1 MGLILAGCLVLA
13 SPASA
18 ADTLSLDDATQARCL
33 AILRE
38 GLASPEFWPSMHA
51 AEALTV
57 AGHGDE
63 VKAAIRPKFGTEAD
77 LQKRCGL
84 AREMVRAGELA
95 RTATL
100 LDILANPDPH
110 GHVHACES
118 LYKVWQLG
126 DGTLVRKAM
135 ARHGENPRLGIMAAA
150 ALARWGSPQAMAL
163 LRKELNNP
171 DGEIA
176 RISAWVIA
184 RVGDSGDI
192 PALKAGAARF
202 DDPLTKAYFTHAMAT
217 LGDRDA
223 RAELVKNLKHADFN
237 VRVYAAE
244 FAPEGRVLEAADN
257 LKATLDDPVLDVRI
271 RAAQALLMLAR
282 PAPPSR
288 TEMFTREV
296 YPSTKKNPRYSEGS
310 IAVLADGKLLYGTT
324 EFMDEESDFAKARII
339 GVESADEG
347 RTWGPRRVLQENVGG
362 LNVMSLTLK
371 RLGDPANYDAPLGMF
386 YLVKNSYSDLDAW
399 LRVSK
404 DDGRTFGDPVLI
416 TKEPGY
422 HVLNNDRVTR
432 LANGRL
438 IVPVASTDDV
448 IKVDRFTC
456 WTYQSDDNG
465 ATWTRSKNGVP
476 YGKRGAMEP
485 EILELNDG
493 SLLMHIRTQLGHI
506 AYSVSKD
513 GGATWGEAKDWGV
526 GGPESPATL
535 RRIPSTGDLL
545 LVWNDS
551 VRPGASHGGPR
562 TPLAAAV
569 STDEGKTWSFKRNLE
584 DSKVHTYAYTSIVFH
599 RGRALLSYYVGDNK
613 TGQIASRFRSVPIGR
628 LYESGKP

>member
-1 MGLILAGCLVLA
+1 MFVMTAR
-13 SPASA
+13 A
-18 ADTLSLDDATQARCL
+18 ADTLPLDDTTRSRCL
-33 AILRE
+33 AVLRE
-38 GLASPEFWPSMHA
+38 GLTSSDFWPSMHA

-63 VKAAIRPKFGTEAD
+63 VKAAIRLKFGTETD

-84 AREMVRAGELA
+84 AREMVRAGELSH
-95 RTATL
+95 TATL

-126 DGTLVRKAM
+126 DGVLVRKAM
-135 ARHGENPRLGIMAAA
+135 GRHGENPRLGIMAAA
-150 ALARWGSPQAMAL
+150 ALARWGSPKALGL

-184 RVGDSGDI
+184 RVGDATDI

-202 DDPLTKAYFTHAMAT
+202 DDPLTKAYFTHALAT
-217 LGDRDA
+217 LGDKEA
-223 RAELVKNLKHADFN
+223 RAGLVKNLKHADFN

-244 FAPEGRVLEAADN
+244 FAPEGRVLEAADT

-271 RAAQALLMLAR
+271 RASQALLMLAQ
-282 PAPPSR
+282 PSPPSR

-310 IAVLADGKLLYGTT
+310 IAVLGDGKLLYGTT
-324 EFMDEESDFAKARII
+324 EFMDDESDFAKARII

-362 LNVMSLTLK
+362 LNVMSLTLR
-371 RLGDPANYDAPLGMF
+371 RLGDPAKYDAPLGMF

-399 LRVSK
+399 LRVST
-404 DDGRTFGDPVLI
+404 DDGKTFGQAVLI
-416 TKEPGY
+416 TKESGY
-422 HVLNNDRVTR
+422 HVLNNDRITR
-432 LANGRL
+432 LSNGRL
-438 IVPVASTDDV
+438 IVPVASSADV
-448 IKVDRFTC
+448 IKENKFVC
-456 WTYQSDDNG
+456 STYQSDDNG
-465 ATWTRSKNGVP
+465 TTWTRSKNGVP
-476 YGKRGAMEP
+476 YGMRGAMEP
-485 EILELNDG
+485 EVVELDDG

-506 AYSVSKD
+506 AFSTSKD
-513 GGATWGEAKDWGV
+513 GGATWGEAKDSGI

-551 VRPGASHGGPR
+551 VRPGQSHGGPR

-569 STDEGKTWSFKRNLE
+569 STDEGKTWAFKRNLE

-613 TGQIASRFRSVPIGR
+613 TGQIASRFRSVPIGWF
-628 LYESGKP
+628 YEGLKP